1 MLQFAFFL
9 MLLLAGCSALAEQV
23 GNTRAN
29 ESHWYLQAGAYVHL
43 DHNDDYSGAP
53 LFASIEHHRANNWF
67 GGLSAFNNSYGQF
80 TQYLYLGKKLHPWNS
95 HPEVRIK
102 LSAGVAHGYRGEHHD
117 TLPIRW
123 GGSWGL
129 AFVPAIGYQKDRV
142 GYDVVILKASGLLFL
157 VGYEF

>member
-1 MLQFAFFL
+1 MLAFAIFL
-9 MLLLAGCSALAEQV
+9 MLFLVGGGALAEQAS
-23 GNTRAN
+23 NTPAI
-29 ESHWYLQAGAYVHL
+29 ESHWYAQAGAYVHW
-43 DHNDDYSGAP
+43 DHSDDYSGAP
-53 LFASIEHHRANNWF
+53 LFGGIEHHRTNNWF
-67 GGLSAFNNSYGQF
+67 GGLSVFNNSYRQF

-102 LSAGVAHGYRGEHHD
+102 LSAGIAHGYRGEHHD

-129 AFVPAIGYQKDRV
+129 AVVPAIGYQKDRV

>member
-1 MLQFAFFL
+1 MLQSVFYL
-9 MLLLAGCSALAEQV
+9 MLIFGGSGALATQASD
-23 GNTRAN
+23 TRDN
-29 ESHWYLQAGAYVHL
+29 ESHWYVQAGAYVHL

-53 LFASIEHHRANNWF
+53 LFGGIEHHRMDDWF
-67 GGLSAFNNSYGQF
+67 GGLSVFNNSYGQF
-80 TQYLYLGKKLHPWNS
+80 TQYLYLGKKLHPWKS
-95 HPEVRIK
+95 HPEARIK
-102 LSAGVAHGYRGEHHD
+102 LSNGIAHGYRGEHHD

>member
-9 MLLLAGCSALAEQV
+9 MLLLGGCGALAQQASD
-23 GNTRAN
+23 TRAN
-29 ESHWYLQAGAYVHL
+29 EANWYVQAGAYVHYS
-43 DHNDDYSGAP
+43 HNDDYSGAP
-53 LFASIEHHRANNWF
+53 LFASMEYHGTDNWF
-67 GGLSAFNNSYGQF
+67 GGLSAFNNSYDQF

-102 LSAGVAHGYRGEHHD
+102 LSAGVAHGYQGEHHD

-123 GGSWGL
+123 GRSWGL
-129 AFVPAIGYQKDRV
+129 AFIPAIGYQKDRV
-142 GYDVVILKASGLLFL
+142 GYDLVILEASGLLFL